1 MFSIENGEIG
11 VIYKKIGPKCK
22 TESVFLQKSE
32 FEMEK
37 IYLYY
42 CLLDFWRM

>member
-22 TESVFLQKSE
+22 TEKDNKKKSE

-37 IYLYY
+37 IYLYC